1 MILECVPKFNTKVS
15 IDKRVYEMI
24 DENKSL
30 NKHQGEKLNL
40 SKIQISKIV
49 QHLPKN
55 QNDKRAKIGEQVT
68 NDNNRKHQGHSGHHP
83 LLLARHSS

>member
-1 MILECVPKFNTKVS
+1 MVYNLDRFVVFGLLFN
-15 IDKRVYEMI
+15 RVYEMI
-24 DENKSL
+24 DENKS
-30 NKHQGEKLNL
+30 HQGEKLNL

-49 QHLPKN
+49 QHLPKI